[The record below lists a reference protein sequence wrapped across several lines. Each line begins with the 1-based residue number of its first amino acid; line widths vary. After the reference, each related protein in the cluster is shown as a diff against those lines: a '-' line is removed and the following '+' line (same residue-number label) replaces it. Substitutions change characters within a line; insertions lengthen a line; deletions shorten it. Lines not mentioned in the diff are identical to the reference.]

1 MDITNLINLKKK
13 LSFDFD
19 VIDFHVSLLKMGC
32 NALRVTAD
40 RVFTDAEVEEL
51 ATHPEVVGAE
61 LVAEHEAYP
70 EARRSYFY
78 IKY

>member
-40 RVFTDAEVEEL
+40 RVFTDA
-51 ATHPEVVGAE
+51 
-61 LVAEHEAYP
+61 
-70 EARRSYFY
+70 
-78 IKY
+78 